1 MDKYEQD
8 KLTER
13 SDLRQDRENIIAE
26 VKQSWSTELR
36 ERESKR
42 LNLVLHNVPEP
53 PADLTANKARKGMDE
68 SALINILGE
77 IGVKVT
83 G

>member
-1 MDKYEQD
+1 MVEKNSTKNTKDIEDIRERMDKYEQD

-13 SDLRQDRENIIAE
+13 SDLRQDREDIIAE
-26 VKQSWSTELR
+26 AKQSWSIELR

-53 PADLTANKARKGMDE
+53 PPQ
-68 SALINILGE
+68 I
-77 IGVKVT
+77 
-83 G
+83 